1 LVADLIAL
9 LEEKVQ
15 SNMSQYQILFKSEP
29 LEAVRH
35 GKQLALKDLD
45 IKCSDTLLITELGI
59 TLSVVNPQVT
69 YTSLVFVQVVSC
81 LFILLCNRL
90 NIADKKSIMDTSLFI

>member
-1 LVADLIAL
+1 MVADLILL

-15 SNMSQYQILFKSEP
+15 SNMSRYQVLFKSEP

-45 IKCSDTLLITELGI
+45 IKSSDTLLITELGI
-59 TLSVVNPQVT
+59 TLSIVNPQV
-69 YTSLVFVQVVSC
+69 
-81 LFILLCNRL
+81 
-90 NIADKKSIMDTSLFI
+90 